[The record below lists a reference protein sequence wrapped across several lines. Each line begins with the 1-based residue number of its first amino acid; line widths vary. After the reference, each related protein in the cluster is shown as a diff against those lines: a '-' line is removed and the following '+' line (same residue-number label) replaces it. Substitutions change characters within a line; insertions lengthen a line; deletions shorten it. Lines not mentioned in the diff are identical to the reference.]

1 MVSVRY
7 FASASRLITVILQAQ
22 ADFMIPS
29 GSQLKHQ
36 ARQALQSPN
45 RYGKIALVARPVLH
59 FKLLKYKGN
68 RALSALCLNRFEQF
82 LKRGLN
88 ATGRGRRAAA
98 SMNRTRFKHAGFSR
112 DD

>member
-45 RYGKIALVARPVLH
+45 RCGRIALVTRPVYH
-59 FKLLKYKGN
+59 CKLLKYKEN
-68 RALSALCLNRFEQF
+68 RVPSALRLNRFEQF
-82 LKRGLN
+82 LIRGLN
-88 ATGRGRRAAA
+88 ATGR
-98 SMNRTRFKHAGFSR
+98 
-112 DD
+112 